1 MKAGEK
7 RKEVE
12 RREQKGHLRR
22 GYAVNRELVA
32 LERELSMLCKN
43 VFIITFVGI
52 CTASYS
58 KREGAKTL
66 LAQFLLSLS
75 IAILGTGV
83 LGTFSSSTY
92 IKAQIVKVLYS
103 VRESEQAEV
112 IFKELLRNNP
122 YRVED
127 MDTYSHV
134 LYAKEDIFALNN
146 LAHRMVL
153 IDNCRPKT
161 CCIIM
166 NYYSLKRQH
175 EKAVMYFQRALKPNK
190 NYSSAWILMGHEYV
204 KLKNILAATN
214 AYGRAVDIDP
224 SDYRA
229 WYGLGQAYEI
239 MGMPLAALHYFGK
252 SAFLQPNDSQE
263 DGKEI
268 AKSLLGRMG
277 MMHSESGPSMDVELF
292 PP

>member
-43 VFIITFVGI
+43 VFIITFVG
-52 CTASYS
+52 
-58 KREGAKTL
+58 
-66 LAQFLLSLS
+66 
-75 IAILGTGV
+75 
-83 LGTFSSSTY
+83 TFSSSTY

-103 VRESEQAEV
+103 VREFEQAEV

-153 IDNCRPKT
+153 IDNYRPKT

-175 EKAVMYFQRALKPNK
+175 EKAVMYFQRAFKPNK

-263 DGKEI
+263 DVSKRE
-268 AKSLLGRMG
+268 GRARHG
-277 MMHSESGPSMDVELF
+277 
-292 PP
+292 